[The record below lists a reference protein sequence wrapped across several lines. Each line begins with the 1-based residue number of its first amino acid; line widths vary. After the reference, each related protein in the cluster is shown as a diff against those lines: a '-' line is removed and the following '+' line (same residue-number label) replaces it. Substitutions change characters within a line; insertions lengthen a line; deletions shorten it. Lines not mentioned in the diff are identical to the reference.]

1 MAADNFPAT
10 RMKLKKLLALKEFQ
24 ELQQRARADEK
35 NIRQYIKEARQKF
48 DLSPYWIE
56 LLRFILLYGYSPD
69 NLAGGAV
76 IVTAKDLDIDTEF
89 YQIAVYPETSKR
101 DVERAYAVI
110 NDRYAERGDKR
121 RSRTSRRFDIEVRA
135 ATFKDQ
141 GLSSQQIAEQ
151 LDTEEITITADMV
164 PDLIAKGQKKI
175 SRFKTAI

>member
-1 MAADNFPAT
+1 MLL
-10 RMKLKKLLALKEFQ
+10 RKLLASKEFH
-24 ELQQRARADEK
+24 ELQERARADEN
-35 NIRQYIKEARQKF
+35 NIRQYIKDARQKF

-76 IVTAKDLDIDTEF
+76 IVTAKDLDIDKEF

-110 NDRYAERGDKR
+110 NERYVERGDKK
-121 RSRTSRRFDIEVRA
+121 RSRTSLRFDIEVKA
-135 ATFKDQ
+135 AALKDQ

-151 LDTEEITITADMV
+151 LDTEETTITADMV

-175 SRFKTAI
+175 AKSKTAI